1 MSDLSQHPVSHPSSS
16 TSNLSPQAL
25 SAQAL
30 QQLQT
35 HGHYPVLHKEVHQYA
50 QAKSG
55 EIWIDCTMGRGGHAL
70 ALAQQGASVIALDQD
85 LQAIELISQNPMYQA
100 IQPVHGNFREI
111 KKILKRLNIQ
121 KVDGILADL
130 GVSSPQLDQADR
142 GFSFRF
148 NAPLDMRMDRTQGLT
163 ALEWI
168 RSQKVEE
175 ITRVLRDY
183 GEEPFAFPIAK
194 MMKNWATQNDEDLG
208 TTALANAIAQ
218 IIPMKVQRQKSIHPA
233 TLSFQALRIAVND
246 ELSALETLL
255 ADAPSLLKDGGKFL
269 VISFHSLE
277 DRLVKKSFQALTS
290 PLPAPRRGLPPPNQ
304 GEIEFKLLFKGVV
317 DADEQ
322 ELSQNPRSRSAKLR
336 GVIKQK

>member
-1 MSDLSQHPVSHPSSS
+1 MSDPSQHLVTDPSLS
-16 TSNLSPQAL
+16 TSSL
-25 SAQAL
+25 SAKAL
-30 QQLQT
+30 EQLQML
-35 HGHYPVLHKEVHQYA
+35 GHYPVLLREVYQYA

-55 EIWIDCTMGRGGHAL
+55 EVWVDCTMGRGGHAL

-85 LQAIELISQNPMYQA
+85 LQAIELISQNPIYQA
-100 IQPVHGNFREI
+100 IKPVHGNFREI
-111 KKILKRLNIQ
+111 KKILKHLGIP

-142 GFSFRF
+142 GFSFRL
-148 NAPLDMRMDRTQGLT
+148 NAPLDMRMDRTQGQT

-175 ITRVLRDY
+175 IARVLRDY
-183 GEEPFAFPIAK
+183 GEEPFAYPIAK
-194 MMKNWATQNDEDLG
+194 MMKVWATQPDEALG
-208 TTALANAIAQ
+208 TTSLAQAIAQ
-218 IIPMKVQRQKSIHPA
+218 IIPMKVQRQKNIHPA

-246 ELSALETLL
+246 ELSALESLL
-255 ADAPSLLKDGGKFL
+255 ADAPSLLKDQGRFL

-277 DRLVKKSFQALTS
+277 DRLVKKSFQALTQ
-290 PLPAPRRGLPPPNQ
+290 PLPAPRRGLPPPHQ
-304 GEIEFKLLFKGVV
+304 DEIEFKLLFKGVV
-317 DADEQ
+317 EADES